1 MAGTLFIE
9 ELRRQKREL
18 AHQLQEVQHELA
30 TYKGQLAELASE
42 KKRREEEAA
51 QWRSTAAR
59 SDKAL
64 KFANEDM
71 RVLKAEVDFKLPFTV
86 LQGRLDLFKQLQR
99 GYQFDYCA
107 EIADLER
114 NLDEVAKHQADDG
127 LPSEDEHGEEV
138 IVTMAARDNG
148 NYHEQLIVVGDQVA
162 TSENQPIE

>member
-30 TYKGQLAELASE
+30 TYRGQLAELASE
-42 KKRREEEAA
+42 KKMREEEAA

-86 LQGRLDLFKQLQR
+86 LQGRLDLFKQL
-99 GYQFDYCA
+99 
-107 EIADLER
+107 
-114 NLDEVAKHQADDG
+114 
-127 LPSEDEHGEEV
+127 
-138 IVTMAARDNG
+138 
-148 NYHEQLIVVGDQVA
+148 
-162 TSENQPIE
+162 